1 MRTKFVRCGDLYI
14 YFDENNIS
22 SYAFKVNLDFNIIES
37 FINLRDKMPAEIFLP
52 NINEQ
57 SYIVE
62 NNIFTKDFKK
72 ASQYLKGNII
82 IGDNCFKGIKKLKII
97 VPFNFSVSFDLKA
110 FDKDAV
116 IEIYTLANMGLIKV
130 NYTFQTA
137 VDEENE
143 CWILLGQK
151 NLLGKR
157 EVLDECFKFK
167 PLILDEKTGKIITK
181 DNFPLDYSIFIDNSI
196 KEQEISVENE

>member
-52 NINEQ
+52 NINGQ

-82 IGDNCFKGIKKLKII
+82 VGDNCFKEIKKLKII

-116 IEIYTLANMGLIKV
+116 IEISTLANMGLIKV
-130 NYTFQTA
+130 DYTFQTA

-167 PLILDEKTGKIITK
+167 PLIIDEKTGEIIIK

>member
-52 NINEQ
+52 NINDQ

-82 IGDNCFKGIKKLKII
+82 VGDNCFKGIKKLKII

-116 IEIYTLANMGLIKV
+116 IEISTLANMGLIKV

-167 PLILDEKTGKIITK
+167 PLIIDEKTGEIIIK

>member
-52 NINEQ
+52 NINDQ

-116 IEIYTLANMGLIKV
+116 IEISTLANMGLIKV

-167 PLILDEKTGKIITK
+167 PLIIDEKTGKIITK

>member
-1 MRTKFVRCGDLYI
+1 MKTRFVRCGDLYI

-22 SYAFKVNLDFNIIES
+22 SYAFKVNFDFNIIES

-82 IGDNCFKGIKKLKII
+82 VGDNCFKGIKKLKII

-116 IEIYTLANMGLIKV
+116 IEISTLANMGLIKV

-167 PLILDEKTGKIITK
+167 PLIIDEKTGKIITK

>member
-52 NINEQ
+52 NINDQ
-57 SYIVE
+57 SYIAE

-82 IGDNCFKGIKKLKII
+82 VGDNCFKGIKKLKII

-116 IEIYTLANMGLIKV
+116 IEISTLANMGLIKV
-130 NYTFQTA
+130 EYTFQTA

-167 PLILDEKTGKIITK
+167 PLIIDEKTGEIITK

>member
-52 NINEQ
+52 NINDQ

-82 IGDNCFKGIKKLKII
+82 VGDNCFKGIKKLKII

-116 IEIYTLANMGLIKV
+116 IEISTLANMGLIKV

-143 CWILLGQK
+143 SWILLGQK

-167 PLILDEKTGKIITK
+167 PLIIDEKTGKIITK

>member
-37 FINLRDKMPAEIFLP
+37 FINLKDKMPAEIFLP
-52 NINEQ
+52 NINGQ

-82 IGDNCFKGIKKLKII
+82 VGDNCFKGIKKLKII

-116 IEIYTLANMGLIKV
+116 IEISTLANMGLIKV
-130 NYTFQTA
+130 EYTFQTA

-167 PLILDEKTGKIITK
+167 PLIIDEKTGEIITK

>member
-52 NINEQ
+52 NINGQ

-82 IGDNCFKGIKKLKII
+82 VGDNCFKGIKKLKII

-116 IEIYTLANMGLIKV
+116 IEISTLANMGLIKV

-167 PLILDEKTGKIITK
+167 PLIIDEKTGKIITK
-181 DNFPLDYSIFIDNSI
+181 DNFLLDYSIFIDNSI

>member
-52 NINEQ
+52 NINDQ

-82 IGDNCFKGIKKLKII
+82 VGDNCFKGIKKLKII
-97 VPFNFSVSFDLKA
+97 APFNFSVSFDLKA

-116 IEIYTLANMGLIKV
+116 IEISTLANMGLIKV

-167 PLILDEKTGKIITK
+167 PLIIDEKTGKIIIK

>member
-52 NINEQ
+52 NINDQ

-82 IGDNCFKGIKKLKII
+82 VGDNCFKGIKKLKII

-116 IEIYTLANMGLIKV
+116 IEISTLANMGLIKV

-167 PLILDEKTGKIITK
+167 PLIIDEKTGEIITK